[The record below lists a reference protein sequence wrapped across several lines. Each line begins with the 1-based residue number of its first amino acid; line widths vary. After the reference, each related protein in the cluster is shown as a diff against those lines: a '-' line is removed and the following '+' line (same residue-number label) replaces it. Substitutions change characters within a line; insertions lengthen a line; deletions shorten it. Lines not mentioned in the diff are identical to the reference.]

1 MTEQE
6 EFEFRQRLEREQ
18 EQAASGVGSSAEVD
32 QVNPLYG
39 VAGGAFA
46 GQILGPA
53 VNKGVEAVRSGA
65 PGAAATPGASSGAS
79 PGQKFAAKTGY
90 GSGTGF
96 TVEEVVEHKKA
107 QEKPIGKGKITS
119 KIAGNSPMNVDR
131 MLQLEAA
138 QKAEAAR
145 RAAALGQG
153 ASSLPAPVQAA
164 GRFIGGAAQSGVT
177 PYVGRGVAGAGASCW
192 MG

>member
-53 VNKGVEAVRSGA
+53 INKGVEAVRGGA
-65 PGAAATPGASSGAS
+65 PGAASAPGTPGGAA
-79 PGQKFAAKTGY
+79 PGQK
-90 GSGTGF
+90 
-96 TVEEVVEHKKA
+96 
-107 QEKPIGKGKITS
+107 
-119 KIAGNSPMNVDR
+119 
-131 MLQLEAA
+131 
-138 QKAEAAR
+138 
-145 RAAALGQG
+145 
-153 ASSLPAPVQAA
+153 LPQRQATDLVLA
-164 GRFIGGAAQSGVT
+164 T
-177 PYVGRGVAGAGASCW
+177 P
-192 MG
+192 